1 MGIKRQVFIEE
12 LPSKYHHYKL
22 IPTTHGV
29 MASVYLLGEV
39 YVLKLFEKETPLVM
53 INSEISLL
61 GQLQNL
67 PTPKVIEQF
76 QIEGH
81 EVVIYSQIEG
91 EMHLNPTLDDV
102 REVGRFL
109 KLFHARSK
117 VIRLENEPLF
127 TRNRLLK
134 LILSTGSKRLQEIYS
149 SIDITLQEDG
159 IIHGDLFPDNCKFVG
174 EKLSGVYDFS
184 DACLGDFH
192 FELAVV
198 AMAWCFDDEVLKE
211 ERLEALLSSYG
222 SAKSREEF
230 MEYVR
235 YALLYYAT
243 TRFLAGRD
251 YGVLLGRLKDY
262 NLKDF

>member
-12 LPSKYHHYKL
+12 LPRKYHHFEL

-29 MASVYLLGEV
+29 MASVYLLGEA

-61 GQLQNL
+61 NQLQNL

-91 EMHLNPTLDDV
+91 EMHLNSTLDDI
-102 REVGRFL
+102 REMGRFL
-109 KLFHARSK
+109 KLFHAQSK
-117 VIRLENEPLF
+117 AINLKNEPLF
-127 TRNRLLK
+127 TQNRLLK
-134 LILSTGSKRLQEIYS
+134 LIDATGSKRLEEIYN
-149 SIDITLQEDG
+149 SIDITIQEDG

-198 AMAWCFDDEVLKE
+198 AMAWCFDDEVLNE
-211 ERLEALLSSYG
+211 ERLEALLFAYG
-222 SAKSREEF
+222 SSKSREEF

-251 YGVLLGRLKDY
+251 YEVLLGRLDS
-262 NLKDF
+262 LT